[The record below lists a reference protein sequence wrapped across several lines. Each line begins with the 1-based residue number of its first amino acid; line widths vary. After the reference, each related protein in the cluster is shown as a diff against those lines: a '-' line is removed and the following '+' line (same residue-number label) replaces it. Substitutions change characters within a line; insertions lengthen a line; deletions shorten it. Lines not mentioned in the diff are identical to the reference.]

1 MQVIAGNKR
10 KQLIGRSPGPPVL
23 PVNSCV
29 EILRADG
36 PDYDRTSSMQTGA
49 AVVLHLLKSFRTK
62 YKLIPKSC
70 VSLLAG

>member
-29 EILRADG
+29 EILRADD
-36 PDYDRTSSMQTGA
+36 PDHDRTSSMQTGA
-49 AVVLHLLKSFRTK
+49 VVVLHLLKSVRTK
-62 YKLIPKSC
+62 YKLIPTSY
-70 VSLLAG
+70 VSLVAG

>member
-29 EILRADG
+29 EILRADD

-49 AVVLHLLKSFRTK
+49 AVVLHLLNSVRTEN
-62 YKLIPKSC
+62 KLIPTSY